1 MVSTPFKNQNLVV
14 VISGPS
20 GCGKSTVATALC
32 EADDTLRLSISATT
46 RTARPHEVE
55 GVDYHFLTSA
65 QFEEQIEQNAFLEW
79 AKYGENFYGTPKSEI
94 ATAREEAK
102 DTILEIEVNG
112 ALQVQKQDLTPARSI
127 LIFLI
132 PASFAIL
139 EKRLRGRK
147 TESESE
153 LIKRLEIART
163 ELSQITHYDYCVI
176 NPENAVEQAVCQIQ
190 AIISAER
197 CRITPEQTATFVESF
212 LGIPNRRDL

>member
-1 MVSTPFKNQNLVV
+1 MVTTPFENHNLVV

-20 GCGKSTVATALC
+20 GCGKSTVANALC
-32 EADDTLRLSISATT
+32 KTDGTLRLSISATT
-46 RTARPHEVE
+46 RTARPREID
-55 GVDYHFLTSA
+55 GVDYHFLTST

-79 AKYGENFYGTPKSEI
+79 AKYGEHYYGTPKSEI
-94 ATAREEAK
+94 EIARQGGK

-112 ALQVQKQDLTPARSI
+112 ALQVRKQDLSPARSV

-139 EKRLRGRK
+139 EKRLRSRK
-147 TESESE
+147 TESEAE
-153 LIKRLEIART
+153 LIKRLEIAKT

-176 NPENAVEQAVCQIQ
+176 NPENAVEQAVSQIQ

-197 CRITPEQTATFVESF
+197 CRLNLEKIATFTESF
-212 LGIPNRRDL
+212 DIPNRRDL